1 MANISKEFR
10 PTAEEIPA
18 QQLPYPASQED
29 MVPQPD
35 SDLSNYKPAG
45 KLKGKVALIT
55 GGDSGIGRAVAIAYA
70 MEGADVAILFNVHD
84 DDASVTQEMV
94 EQKGQQCLKI
104 QADVRD
110 PEQCR
115 AAVEQTVEKFG
126 HLDILVNNAAYQMV
140 QFQLEDISEEQF
152 RRTLET
158 NVFGYFYMAKAA
170 LPHLKEGDAIIN
182 TSSILGLIGKEFL
195 IDYSTSK
202 GAINAFT
209 KALAQNLAER
219 KIRVNAVAPGPV
231 WTPNIP
237 ATMTAKQVDN
247 FDVDNAMQRAGQ
259 PEELAPTYVYFAS
272 EDSSFTTG
280 AILEVTGG
288 QVSST

>member
-1 MANISKEFR
+1 MSEEFR
-10 PTAEEIPA
+10 PTADQIPA
-18 QQLPYPASQED
+18 QKLPYPASQED
-29 MVPQPD
+29 MVPRPD
-35 SDLSNYKPAG
+35 SDLSNYRAAG

-70 MEGADVAILFNVHD
+70 MEGADVAILYNVHD
-84 DDASVTQEMV
+84 DDASVTQSKV
-94 EQKGQQCLKI
+94 EEKGQQCLKI
-104 QADVRD
+104 QSDVRD
-110 PEQCR
+110 SKQCY
-115 AAVEQTVEKFG
+115 AAVQKTVEKFG

-140 QFQLEDISEEQF
+140 QFKLEDLSEEQF
-152 RRTLET
+152 RLTLET
-158 NVFGYFYMAKAA
+158 NIFGYFYMVKAA
-170 LPHLKEGDAIIN
+170 LPHLKEGDSIIN

-195 IDYSTSK
+195 VDYSTSK
-202 GAINAFT
+202 GAVNAFT

-237 ATMTAKQVDN
+237 ATMTEEQVDN

-288 QVSST
+288 QISST